1 MHYKLNVHY
10 RKPWQPCNTQKH
22 TPAIPY
28 GRKLLPI
35 AELMPLDTK
44 HTCSCSRIEQGQRP
58 VQRQAEW
65 SASCVCFLLTQPPN
79 SATVDAPDVGTFMHS
94 YKGAEWASLQPEMAG
109 RNAAAM
115 TLWGFVRSFE
125 TTRCSRDT
133 VDRLPVIKEACD
145 KISGLQPFNV
155 CAKRSQY
162 RPFIMVV
169 TFRVAC
175 WAVSPLPSV

>member
-28 GRKLLPI
+28 GRKLLLI
-35 AELMPLDTK
+35 AELMPLDPK
-44 HTCSCSRIEQGQRP
+44 LTCSYSQNEQGQRP

-79 SATVDAPDVGTFMHS
+79 SATEDALNVGKLMHS
-94 YKGAEWASLQPEMAG
+94 YKGDEWACMQTEMAG
-109 RNAAAM
+109 RKAAAM

-125 TTRCSRDT
+125 TTRSSRDD
-133 VDRLPVIKEACD
+133 VV
-145 KISGLQPFNV
+145 
-155 CAKRSQY
+155 RS
-162 RPFIMVV
+162 
-169 TFRVAC
+169 TEC
-175 WAVSPLPSV
+175 